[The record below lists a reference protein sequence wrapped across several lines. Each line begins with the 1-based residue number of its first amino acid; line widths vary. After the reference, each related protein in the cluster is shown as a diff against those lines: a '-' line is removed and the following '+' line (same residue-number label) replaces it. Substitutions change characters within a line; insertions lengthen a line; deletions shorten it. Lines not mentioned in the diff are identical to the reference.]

1 LQCLEAE
8 KYVRNSQP
16 PPFSRSALGNPAVP
30 ANTKYAAQL
39 SDFAKD
45 NTSEDR
51 WLNAAGTDVVR
62 GNSVLDT
69 DQFALSEEVYT
80 PMRKTIQFV
89 VGPRELDHAALLHR
103 EPRLP
108 DRQDHGN
115 PQDGGIDC
123 LDVNRYVEKITGT
136 TVPGSGTTVMSGTF
150 NLKATAATVQ
160 TATLSTTNTGD
171 SDNPDLLL
179 ASGDRLGVVFSG
191 AATELAGVVIEVS
204 LAPAGTSL
212 AIVYNLAA
220 NGDLVD
226 QHFFVANRDYRVMA
240 IRQVHSTLGTNGSA
254 VTLDVKKSTS
264 TQAAASG
271 TTMLS
276 ATFDMKASINTVRL
290 GTLTSTEADLRLAPG
305 DRISIDYTGTLT
317 ALAGV
322 VVVVTLQAVERRKE
336 VTFTLQKNA
345 NLADQ
350 AFFIA
355 DRNYEILAIS
365 EIHDTAGTDGG
376 AVSLQVTRDKLTD
389 APGAGTD
396 LLSNNAS
403 ARVQPQ
409 RHGQTVQSWDLRRYP
424 IQLPD
429 ARRSTSTHTR
439 RCDDRLANSA
449 VTLEGLEQ
457 SSPSLTATASSR
469 PPASAASDRRT
480 RPFAEH

>member
-1 LQCLEAE
+1 MSRSREVRQPFINIA
-8 KYVRNSQP
+8 KYVQR
-16 PPFSRSALGNPAVP
+16 LGKSSVP

-39 SDFAKD
+39 SDFSYD

-69 DQFALSEEVYT
+69 DQFALSEEAYV

-89 VGPRELDHAALLHR
+89 VGPAASLTTQHFFIANR
-103 EPRLP
+103 DYR
-108 DRQDHGN
+108 
-115 PQDGGIDC
+115 IDKITQIHKTAESTAST
-123 LDVNRYVEKITGT
+123 LTAYVEKITGT

-204 LAPAGTSL
+204 LAPAGTSI
-212 AIVYNLAA
+212 AIVYNLNA

-240 IRQVHSTLGTNGSA
+240 IRQVHSTAGTNGSA

-276 ATFDMKASINTVRL
+276 TTFDMKASINTVRL
-290 GTLTSTEADLRLAPG
+290 GTLTSTDADLRLAPG
-305 DRISIDYTGTLT
+305 DRMSIDYTGTLT

-396 LLSNNAS
+396 LLSNNGSVGFNLKSS
-403 ARVQPQ
+403 A
-409 RHGQTVQSWDLRRYP
+409 QTVQIGTFVD
-424 IQLPD
+424 
-429 ARRSTSTHTR
+429 TR
-439 RCDDRLANSA
+439 FNFLMPQDRLSVDFAGVLTTLA
-449 VTLEGLEQ
+449 GVTVTV
-457 SSPSLTATASSR
+457 SLIPR
-469 PPASAASDRRT
+469 
-480 RPFAEH
+480 